1 MDASAW
7 DERYAAS
14 RQWSVT
20 PNRFVADT
28 LADLAPG
35 RALDLACGEGRN
47 AIWLAGRGWSVT
59 ALDFSAVAVERGRQ
73 AAHEASVTVDWVV
86 GDVLTHDLPEVDLV
100 VLAYLQLPPH
110 QRRTAVRRAWGALS
124 PGGTFFLVA
133 HDSSNLSEGTGGPQD
148 PEVLYTADDV
158 VGDLGTGCEVVRA
171 ERVAREVA
179 VDDEHGGQRDEV
191 AWDALV
197 HAHKRAEGAFGR

>member
-7 DERYAAS
+7 DERYTAS

-20 PNRFVADT
+20 PNRFVADA
-28 LADLAPG
+28 LADLAPA

-59 ALDFSAVAVERGRQ
+59 GLDFSTAAVERARQ
-73 AAHEASVTVDWVV
+73 AALEASVDVDWVV
-86 GDVLTHDLPEVDLV
+86 GDALTHDLPEVDLV
-100 VLAYLQLPPH
+100 VLAYLQLPPD
-110 QRRTAVRRAWGALS
+110 QRRTAVRRACDALS

-133 HDSSNLSEGTGGPQD
+133 HDSTNLTEGTGGPQD

-171 ERVAREVA
+171 ERVARDVA
-179 VDDEHGGQRDEV
+179 LDDEHGGQRDAV

-197 HAHKRAEGAFGR
+197 HARKPVDASSH